1 MEVVEVRREQDGVD
15 LPALADLL
23 KRKAHVRG
31 EPVAITLFHDEVPAS
46 YAGRAVEP
54 CAIVHHAMDLGER
67 VYVDAEHHA
76 CVAGAWQ
83 AGFVDPPMPIKTGR
97 YLAEGIPGMLP
108 VAAARVKTGVNV
120 LPQGMLRGI
129 GAAPLDQ
136 VPADVRVDWLVVVT
150 EPVHAATVAGVR
162 TAVDGTPV
170 RGAAGSSLCGELFA
184 VPWHEDNVIMTPGD
198 MGGRMFNKIRPNEM
212 FVIVPMK
219 YAGHY
224 PALLAETPDVPA
236 LMESIKPGFLAEKEA
251 RLADRAAR
259 RAADDTGAGRA
270 AATAGSDG
278 PAGAT
283 LPWAQECVRL
293 LAAAP
298 DAIREFAVPTMEEY
312 AVDNGHDRITM
323 EVMAAQMASI
333 GMRLE
338 DVIQLVEEGA

>member
-1 MEVVEVRREQDGVD
+1 MDDVEVRREQDGID

-31 EPVAITLFHDEVPAS
+31 HPVAITLFQAEVAPS
-46 YAGRAVEP
+46 YVGRAVEP

-67 VYVDAEHHA
+67 VYVDAVHHA
-76 CVAGAWQ
+76 CLAGAWQ

-97 YLAEGIPGMLP
+97 YLADGIPGMLP

-136 VPADVRVDWLVVVT
+136 VPADVRVDWVVMVT

-219 YAGHY
+219 YASHY

-236 LMESIKPGFLAEKEA
+236 LMESIKPGFLAQKEA

-259 RAADDTGAGRA
+259 RQSDGNETPVDASPGR
-270 AATAGSDG
+270 DG

-283 LPWAQECVRL
+283 MPWAADCIEL
-293 LAAAP
+293 LDAAP

-312 AVDNGHDRITM
+312 AIDNGHDHITM
-323 EVMAAQMASI
+323 DVMAAQMASI

-338 DVIQLVEEGA
+338 DVIDLVEKGT

>member
-1 MEVVEVRREQDGVD
+1 MEVRREQDGVD
-15 LPALADLL
+15 LPGLADLL
-23 KRKAHVRG
+23 RRKARVRG
-31 EPVAITLFHDEVPAS
+31 NPVAITLFHDEVPAS

-76 CVAGAWQ
+76 CLAGAWQ
-83 AGFVDPPMPIKTGR
+83 AGFVDPPMLIKTGA
-97 YLAEGIPGMLP
+97 YLAAGIPGMLP

-120 LPQGMLRGI
+120 LPQGMLRAI

-136 VPADVRVDWLVVVT
+136 VPADVRVDWIAMVT
-150 EPVHAATVAGVR
+150 EPVYAATVAGVR

-224 PALLAETPDVPA
+224 PALLDETPDVPA
-236 LMESIKPGFLAEKEA
+236 LMDSIKPGFIADKQA
-251 RLADRAAR
+251 RLAQRAAR
-259 RAADDTGAGRA
+259 GGEAD
-270 AATAGSDG
+270 
-278 PAGAT
+278 AGAPAASAPAT
-283 LPWAQECVRL
+283 SAGPIGATMPWDDDCTVL

-298 DAIREFAVPTMEEY
+298 AEIREFAVPTMEEY
-312 AVDNGHDRITM
+312 AVDHGHERVTM
-323 EVMAAQMASI
+323 DVMAAQMASI

-338 DVIQLVEEGA
+338 DVMELIEDGS

>member
-1 MEVVEVRREQDGVD
+1 MEVRREQDGVD

-23 KRKAHVRG
+23 KRKARVRG
-31 EPVAITLFHDEVPAS
+31 NPVAITLFHDEVPAS

-67 VYVDAEHHA
+67 VYVDAENHA
-76 CVAGAWQ
+76 CLAGAWQ

-108 VAAARVKTGVNV
+108 LAAARVKTGVNV
-120 LPQGMLRGI
+120 LPQGMLRAI

-136 VPADVRVDWLVVVT
+136 VPADVRVDWIAMVT
-150 EPVHAATVAGVR
+150 EPVYASTVAGVR

-170 RGAAGSSLCGELFA
+170 RGAAGTSLCGELFA

-224 PALLAETPDVPA
+224 PALLDTTPDVPA
-236 LMESIKPGFLAEKEA
+236 LMDSIKPGFIADKQA
-251 RLADRAAR
+251 RLAQRAAR
-259 RAADDTGAGRA
+259 GGEA
-270 AATAGSDG
+270 AASAPAASAG
-278 PAGAT
+278 PVGAT
-283 LPWAQECVRL
+283 MPWDDDCTTL

-298 DAIREFAVPTMEEY
+298 SEIREFAVPTMEEY
-312 AVDNGHDRITM
+312 AFDHGHERVTM
-323 EVMAAQMASI
+323 DVMAAQMASI

-338 DVIQLVEEGA
+338 DVMELIEDGA